1 MNTNRFV
8 MRNYQPFESLFVAFP
23 KSEVS
28 GFVSQ
33 SNREKFS
40 RPVRVN
46 FLFVKPNELVYVRE
60 YNTGRYYPVS
70 PSSLKRHHEL
80 PTKDAKEI
88 THA

>member
-1 MNTNRFV
+1 
-8 MRNYQPFESLFVAFP
+8 MRNYLPFESLFVVFP

-28 GFVSQ
+28 EFVSQ

-46 FLFVKPNELVYVRE
+46 VLFVTPNEYVYVRE

-70 PSSLKRHHEL
+70 PSNLKLHHEL
-80 PTKDAKEI
+80 PTNDAKGI
-88 THA
+88 PHA